1 MHQSLKALLQLQ
13 DIDSRIIFLR
23 EAREKRPRELEVDR
37 RRLEEKQKLVDSMGQ
52 EIRRLKM
59 ESDRRELDLKKNEAE
74 IIKLRTALNLAKSN
88 QEYQILKEQIARL
101 EGDNAKIEEEVLKSL
116 GEVDGL
122 EEAKR
127 QSEKE
132 YKGAQA
138 EFQKKVEEL
147 NRILR
152 GLADELGTE
161 EKRRGE
167 AARNVP
173 SDHLLLYERV
183 LTRHKDFALAR
194 IENQVCQGCFMS
206 VTPQTMNMLLLDR
219 DLSQCRNCLRI
230 LYLD

>member
-1 MHQSLKALLQLQ
+1 MHQSLKTLLELQ

-23 EAREKRPRELEVDR
+23 DAKGKRPRELEADR
-37 RRLEEKQKLVDSMGQ
+37 RRLEEKRKLVDGMGQ
-52 EIRRLKM
+52 EIKRLKM

-74 IIKLRTALNLAKSN
+74 IIKLRTALNQAKSN

-101 EGDNAKIEEEVLKSL
+101 EGENARIEEEVLKSL

-122 EEAKR
+122 EEGKR
-127 QSEKE
+127 QAEKE
-132 YKGAQA
+132 FRANEA

-152 GLADELGTE
+152 GLEDELGTE
-161 EKRRGE
+161 ERRRAE

-173 SDHLLLYERV
+173 SDHLFLYERV
-183 LTRHKDFALAR
+183 LARHKDFALAR

-206 VTPQTMNMLLLDR
+206 VTPQTMNQLLIDR